1 LSEVIKAFDEA
12 SDTYEDWYRRPKGF
26 QVLLSELRGLEAL
39 LPPSGLGA
47 EVGAGT
53 GIFAGRLTSEERRVV
68 CIDPSPGMLKHTV
81 GRGLPAILSTGEECP
96 FKRGSLAFAYMV
108 TALEFMPDPVGALRS
123 VGSALKEEAPLVTLT
138 INRVSPWGELY
149 AEMAEK
155 GDPIF
160 SHARLFSFE
169 EVHDL
174 LMIAGFEPREA
185 VGTLTAA
192 PDETEEENR
201 LVPVGPGVGVI
212 LIKARRR
219 THPPTE
225 YPDHST
231 CLQRPRR

>member
-12 SDTYEDWYRRPKGF
+12 SDTYDEWYRRPRGF
-26 QVLLSELRGLEAL
+26 QVFLSELRGLEAL

-68 CIDPSPGMLKHTV
+68 CIDPSPGMLKHAV
-81 GRGLPAILSTGEECP
+81 GRALPAILSTGEECP

-123 VGSALKEEAPLVTLT
+123 VGAALKAEAPLVTLT
-138 INRVSPWGELY
+138 INRASPWGELY

-160 SHARLFSFE
+160 SHARLYSFE
-169 EVHDL
+169 EVHAL
-174 LMIAGFEPREA
+174 LMSAGFEPREA

-192 PDETEEENR
+192 PGETEEEIR

-212 LIKARRR
+212 LIKARKR
-219 THPPTE
+219 THPPLE
-225 YPDHST
+225 YPDHSMR
-231 CLQRPRR
+231 LQRPRR